1 MAPAGFWRKTDRRV
15 GRDGK
20 TSRPLGPPWRDILT
34 GMSVVPEHLASAL
47 AERYVLQRP
56 LGRGGMATVYLAQDL
71 KHHRQ
76 VAVKVL
82 QANLA
87 ASLGAER
94 FLKEIEIAARLSHPH
109 ILPLHDSGQAA
120 DTLYYVMPY
129 VPGGSLRGLLVR
141 EGSLDRATVIDLI
154 TKVADALSYAHRQG
168 VVHRDIK
175 PENIMLAEGHPVV
188 ADFGIAKAIST
199 AGDAALTRTG
209 LALGTPGYM
218 SPEQAA
224 GVTDLDR
231 RTDIYSLACVCYEM
245 TVGATP
251 GLWLT
256 DDAVRVGMFVDA
268 PAVHRARLDGIP
280 GAMEQALVRALAI
293 RPELRFDSAEAFAT
307 ALAEHGDSGRRYSR
321 TEAVEIVRRAAEL
334 DQAWSSEDDDA
345 ALTIGGVQRLGADVG
360 VPPERVRSAVDTPQQ
375 RAAMGAGERF
385 LGAPTEMVLDH
396 TVLGALSPEGIED
409 VLEEI
414 RIATGR
420 QGYARIHA
428 RALTWTAYRPDEL
441 EGKPGVDEIIARAM
455 EHDAAPKL
463 QIRVVSRSGRTRI
476 HLRQRFGNLA
486 GGLFSGIVGGV
497 GGGGTALVVGIMG
510 GVVGAPAALIG
521 LGVVGLFGG
530 SYALARAIYV
540 GVVRHKRRAAE
551 QLFNRVTEFVEEGAG
566 QDQLPQPRRRLR

>member
-20 TSRPLGPPWRDILT
+20 TSRPLGPPRRDILA

-141 EGSLDRATVIDLI
+141 EGSLDRAAVIDLI
-154 TKVADALSYAHRQG
+154 TKVADALGYAHRQG

-224 GVTDLDR
+224 GVSDLDR

-268 PAVHRARLDGIP
+268 TAVHRARLDGIP

-375 RAAMGAGERF
+375 VAATGAGERF
-385 LGAPTEMVLDH
+385 LGAPTEIVLDH
-396 TVLGALSPEGIED
+396 TVPGTLSPEAIED

-428 RALTWTAYRPDEL
+428 RSLTWTAYRPDEL
-441 EGKPGVDEIIARAM
+441 EDKLGVDEIIARAM
-455 EHDAAPKL
+455 EPDAPKL

-486 GGLFSGIVGGV
+486 GGLFGGIVGGV
-497 GGGGTALVVGIMG
+497 GGGGTGLAVGIVG
-510 GVVGAPAALIG
+510 GVFGAPAALIG

-540 GVVRHKRRAAE
+540 GVVRHKRRTAE

-566 QDQLPQPRRRLR
+566 QDQLPQPRRRVR